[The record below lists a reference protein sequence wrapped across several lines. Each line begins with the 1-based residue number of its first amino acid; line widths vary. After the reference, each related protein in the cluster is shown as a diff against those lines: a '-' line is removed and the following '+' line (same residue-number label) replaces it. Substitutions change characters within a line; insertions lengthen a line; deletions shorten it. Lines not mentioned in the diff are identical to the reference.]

1 MGMTGLYSVHG
12 RLSFGRG
19 GGLQQVGL
27 HLQVKAVGLTDR
39 VERDLFGRSSYNR
52 YYYATFLC
60 VRRVLAQMRPQW
72 AFVAHAKLPEVLKG
86 QIIKD
91 LTKRR
96 QRARKMD
103 DDELVRQCSRA
114 IKAASE
120 LADLLRASS
129 ATRVVADYHPEI
141 AVDFVRGDRFTLNEV
156 GITEAHQWPER
167 ALVWIEEVSSAW
179 RQVDD

>member
-1 MGMTGLYSVHG
+1 M
-12 RLSFGRG
+12 
-19 GGLQQVGL
+19 QQVGL
-27 HLQVKAVGLTDR
+27 HLQVTAVGLTDV

-60 VRRVLAQMRPQW
+60 VRRVLAQMRPEW
-72 AFVAHAKLPEVLKG
+72 AFIAHATLPEVLRG
-86 QIIKD
+86 QITKD
-91 LTKRR
+91 LSRGR
-96 QRARKMD
+96 NRARKMD
-103 DDELVRQCSRA
+103 DDELARQCARA

-120 LADLLRASS
+120 LADLLRSSS

-167 ALVWIEEVSSAW
+167 ALVWIDEISSAW
-179 RQVDD
+179 RQIDD